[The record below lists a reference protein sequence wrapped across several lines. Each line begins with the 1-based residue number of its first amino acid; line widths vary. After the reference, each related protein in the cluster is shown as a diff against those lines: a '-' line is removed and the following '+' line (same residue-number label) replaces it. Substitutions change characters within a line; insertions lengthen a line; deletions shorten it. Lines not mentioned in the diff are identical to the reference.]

1 MKYETVG
8 RFPYPSTEYETE
20 VSVNLKDEYQGK
32 HYLKNAIEEMIV
44 CCLATN
50 RMPTIGDTYVT
61 DDESAEY
68 SIIKVYPERNC
79 FVVILELTEIL
90 K

>member
-8 RFPYPSTEYETE
+8 RIAYPSTEYQTE
-20 VSVNLKDEYQGK
+20 VSVNLKDEHHGK
-32 HYLKNAIEEMIV
+32 HYLKNAIEEMFV

-50 RMPTIGDTYVT
+50 RMPTIGDAYIT
-61 DDESAEY
+61 DDDSAEY
-68 SIIKVYPERNC
+68 SIIKVYPGKYC
-79 FVVILELTEIL
+79 FVVVLELTEIL